1 MVRPKVWP
9 WNHWGSVWQCPEEP
23 DLRYT
28 GLKNVVKEVEDLYAD
43 NYKTLIKEIESEV
56 AQSCLTFCNP
66 MDCVAYQVLCPWN
79 FPGKSTGVGCH
90 YLLQGIFLTQGLN
103 PGLLHCRQML
113 YHLSHQGNPKE
124 IEDDSEKMESP
135 CSWIGRVNI
144 VKMVILPKAFLSNY
158 P

>member
-66 MDCVAYQVLCPWN
+66 MDCEAYQAPLSMEFSWQEYWSGLPLPSPGD
-79 FPGKSTGVGCH
+79 FPDPGIEPRSPA
-90 YLLQGIFLTQGLN
+90 LQADAL
-103 PGLLHCRQML
+103 P
-113 YHLSHQGNPKE
+113 
-124 IEDDSEKMESP
+124 SEPPRKP
-135 CSWIGRVNI
+135 
-144 VKMVILPKAFLSNY
+144 
-158 P
+158 

>member
-124 IEDDSEKMESP
+124 I
-135 CSWIGRVNI
+135 
-144 VKMVILPKAFLSNY
+144 
-158 P
+158 

>member
-1 MVRPKVWP
+1 MVRPTVWP

-135 CSWIGRVNI
+135 CSWTGRVNI

>member
-66 MDCVAYQVLCPWN
+66 MDCVAYQAPLSMEFSWQEYWSGSPLPSPGD
-79 FPGKSTGVGCH
+79 FPDPGIELGSPTLQADSLQSEPRGK
-90 YLLQGIFLTQGLN
+90 
-103 PGLLHCRQML
+103 PMR
-113 YHLSHQGNPKE
+113 P
-124 IEDDSEKMESP
+124 
-135 CSWIGRVNI
+135 NI
-144 VKMVILPKAFLSNY
+144 
-158 P
+158 